1 MSQGQIMAFKGDI
14 IPPDDWIYFNCEC
27 KFYKDFKFHLLL
39 NESKILDGWID
50 ETLATANENDL
61 NIIFM
66 KFNNIGEYVAYQRR
80 EKFKVRNFVSYSKGW
95 NFTSH
100 ESFWNDYN
108 MSKIRDRSKGINL

>member
-1 MSQGQIMAFKGDI
+1 
-14 IPPDDWIYFNCEC
+14 
-27 KFYKDFKFHLLL
+27 
-39 NESKILDGWID
+39 
-50 ETLATANENDL
+50 
-61 NIIFM
+61 M

-80 EKFKVRNFVSYSKGW
+80 EKFKVKNFVSYSKGW